1 RRRIR
6 KFCRHR
12 RSYVTV
18 VGSSVAVLGSC
29 VTVVGSFLAVVWKL
43 YGCRLL
49 CSSALSFSSPVSLP
63 FLLAA
68 GKHCG
73 LDFDNTVLAGV
84 TSSSSS
90 PLFAG
95 FTVTN

>member
-6 KFCRHR
+6 KLRCHR
-12 RSYVTV
+12 RSYVAV
-18 VGSSVAVLGSC
+18 VGSSVAVLVSC

-43 YGCRLL
+43 YGRRLL
-49 CSSALSFSSPVSLP
+49 CSSTLSFSSPVSLP
-63 FLLAA
+63 FFLAA

-73 LDFDNTVLAGV
+73 FDFDNTVLAGV
-84 TSSSSS
+84 ASSSSS